1 MGGLRGNGGARVAR
15 ASAVTRRVSQLG
27 RWPVGRGRAV
37 WGLGVGQRR
46 LSAVP
51 TSSANARAS
60 WRRRASQPDHLSSND
75 GTHEPVMAPEVVRLL
90 APDRGGVFLDGTV
103 GDGGHAEAILRAGA
117 EARVLAVDKDSQA
130 LERARARLATYS
142 ERVAFE
148 HGDYADAGELFD
160 LGEGALAGVLLDLG
174 VSSHQ
179 IDSSERGF
187 SFRPG
192 VPLDMRMAG
201 QGEEP
206 TAADLLATLSAD
218 ELTTIFRAYGEERR
232 ARRLASEIVRR
243 RRVAPLRT
251 SDDLRD
257 ALTSVWGRPLAPA
270 DLARVFQA
278 LRIAVNRELESVERG
293 LPRLRDLLAPG
304 GRFVVLA
311 YHSLEDRQVKREFRD
326 WSRDCVCPP
335 ELPVCR
341 CRGRRLG
348 RELTRGPLRPDP
360 GEVARNPR
368 ARSARLRAWERGE

>member
-1 MGGLRGNGGARVAR
+1 MTQA
-15 ASAVTRRVSQLG
+15 
-27 RWPVGRGRAV
+27 
-37 WGLGVGQRR
+37 
-46 LSAVP
+46 
-51 TSSANARAS
+51 
-60 WRRRASQPDHLSSND
+60 
-75 GTHEPVMAPEVVRLL
+75 VVRLL

-103 GDGGHAEAILRAGA
+103 GDGGHTEAILRAGP
-117 EARVLAVDKDSQA
+117 EARVLAVDRDPEA
-130 LERARARLATYS
+130 LNRARVRLAPYR

-148 HGDYADAGELFD
+148 RGDFADAGELFG

-174 VSSHQ
+174 VSSRQ
-179 IDSSERGF
+179 IDSTERGF

-201 QGEEP
+201 PEDGP
-206 TAADLLATLSAD
+206 SAADLLATASAD
-218 ELTTIFRAYGEERR
+218 ELTQIFRTYGEERR

-243 RRVAPLRT
+243 REDAPLET
-251 SDDLRD
+251 SDDLREV
-257 ALTSVWGRPLAPA
+257 LTRIWRRPPEPA

-278 LRIAVNRELESVERG
+278 LRIAVNRELESLERA

-311 YHSLEDRQVKREFRD
+311 YHSLEDRQVKRGFRD

-348 RELTRGPLRPDP
+348 RELTRGPVRPAAD
-360 GEVARNPR
+360 EITRNPR